1 MSFPKEL
8 EEVDGGTIGGQVGE
22 IANKLTSGAQKI
34 LELILANPR
43 ISRKDLSQILGINES
58 AIQKYL
64 KLLKEKKIIERVDT
78 TTGYWKILAGA

>member
-43 ISRKDLSQILGINES
+43 ISRKDLSQI
-58 AIQKYL
+58 QKYL